1 MATFYDHITQEQAT
15 LIAGAQVFFVAT
27 AAPDFA
33 EGADGA
39 GPINL
44 SPKGSHLPQVLSPT
58 RIAYIDYSGSGNE
71 TARHIG
77 LGSPITL
84 MLCSF
89 DADAAIVRLYGRAE
103 IRPLDGAPE
112 FAALLAA
119 APPEKDQPLKTRQII
134 DVHVTRTMTSC
145 GYGVP
150 LMHFSE
156 DRAKTQRGRRFK

>member
-27 AAPDFA
+27 AAPNFA
-33 EGADGA
+33 EGAD
-39 GPINL
+39 
-44 SPKGSHLPQVLSPT
+44 
-58 RIAYIDYSGSGNE
+58 AYIDYSGSGNE